1 MASPGRRSN
10 RRMSKRCRSASM
22 SGSSARDAV
31 PGEGRD
37 YLVVSVYGLHGRTL
51 TPAAAPAAAGVT
63 A

>member
-1 MASPGRRSN
+1 
-10 RRMSKRCRSASM
+10 M

-37 YLVVSVYGLHGRTL
+37 YLVVSMYGLHGRTL

-63 A
+63 AQVKWKAGYTYAVGS